1 MIAFKIFLPVSPS
14 RRDQKSEC
22 LLCPL
27 AEKSVFFNVI
37 FLAVFVYALV
47 NHVTLV
53 IQKHLMW
60 ICYLMDQ

>member
-1 MIAFKIFLPVSPS
+1 MIAFKLFLPASPS

-22 LLCPL
+22 LFCPL
-27 AEKSVFFNVI
+27 TEKSVFFNVI

-53 IQKHLMW
+53 MQQHIM
-60 ICYLMDQ
+60 